1 MVVGIDF
8 GTHSTYAATPDG
20 RLLPLGGA
28 SPAVLSTVTY
38 GGPGGPA
45 VGVPAEDA
53 LPGETAVVAPK
64 RLLGRREA
72 SAPGTQVGDGGR
84 LLVEVGGDGELLPP
98 ERVCAEVFRRVRDRA
113 EPPFEA
119 VVTVPAYYSD
129 AQRKATMDAA
139 RIGGWT
145 VLRVLNEPTAA
156 ALHCCPCEGEEAART
171 VLVFD
176 LGAGTLDCTALTVDE
191 GVYEVLATAGDCDL
205 GSRDVDEA
213 VASLFR
219 ADLGRA
225 SVDEAE
231 LRAVARAAKEALS
244 EADPAL
250 THYRGAPL
258 RLSWERLRR
267 VCADGVLR
275 RCVGVARRCLADAR
289 ERPSQVLFVGGG
301 SALRGLR
308 AHVCEALGLPEAPGD
323 GYDPRTAVALGA
335 ARQAAA
341 LTGGAADAP
350 LLLDVTPLTLGLDCS
365 DGWMVPVLPRGSR
378 LPASAS
384 ETFTTWVDNQTA
396 VDVQVCEGERERADQ
411 NLKLGEFALTGL
423 PQAPAGELQIE
434 VAFDVDTSGCLTVG
448 AHELSSGKS
457 RSVAIRAEQLRLPTA
472 EVDRLLAEAERHAA
486 TDRAEREAAE
496 AAQDYRRYL
505 RRMAKVLTFDPRA
518 RDHPEAQPLLARI
531 TREAGWLEEG
541 GVREP
546 AEVDARHRET
556 AAALD
561 AMLGEAHADGE
572 GVEEAPAGEDVIRQ

>member
-8 GTHSTYAATPDG
+8 GTHSTYAAYPDG
-20 RLLPLGGA
+20 RLLSLGAG
-28 SPAVLSTVTY
+28 PAVLSTVTY

-72 SAPGTQVGDGGR
+72 APGTQVGDGGR
-84 LLVEVGGDGELLPP
+84 LLVEVGGGELLPP

-156 ALHCCPCEGEEAART
+156 ALHCCPSGGGEAART

-176 LGAGTLDCTALTVDE
+176 MGAGTLDCTALTVDE

-205 GSRDVDEA
+205 GSRDVDEV
-213 VASLFR
+213 VAGLFR

-225 SVDEAE
+225 AVDEAE
-231 LRAVARAAKEALS
+231 LQAVARTAKEALA

-250 THYRGAPL
+250 AHYRGAPL

-267 VCADGVLR
+267 TCADGVLR

-308 AHVCEALGLPEAPGD
+308 VHVCESLGLPEAPGG

-341 LTGGAADAP
+341 LAADGAGDAP
-350 LLLDVTPLTLGLDCS
+350 LLLDVTSLTLGLDCS

-384 ETFTTWVDNQTA
+384 ETFTTWMDNQTA
-396 VDVQVCEGERERADQ
+396 VDVQVCEGERERAEE
-411 NLKLGEFALTGL
+411 NLQLGEFALTGL

-457 RSVAIRAEQLRLPTA
+457 RSVAIRAEQLRLPPA

-486 TDRAEREAAE
+486 TDRAAREAAE

-518 RDHPEAQPLLARI
+518 RDHPKAQPLLARI

-541 GVREP
+541 GGARREP

-561 AMLGEAHADGE
+561 DMLAEAHAGGE
-572 GVEEAPAGEDVIRQ
+572 GVEGPSRPTS